1 MKNKVVILCC
11 YILLSIIIAFP
22 CTARSQ
28 ELSIPLD
35 RNTQQL
41 FEQLQ
46 DIDLLQRNISQMY
59 QAENKTILNASLTLR
74 SAGEPM
80 ELDRTLVDRV
90 FSRLS
95 DTNEY
100 RSFMKA
106 YQTVI
111 QRPDYSRLYVTEM
124 FGEYMRL
131 LDAAKARLTAELKQ
145 KATAF

>member
-1 MKNKVVILCC
+1 MSNKVVILCC

-46 DIDLLQRNISQMY
+46 DIDLLQRNIGKVY

-95 DTNEY
+95 DTQEY
-100 RSFMKA
+100 QSFMKA

>member
-1 MKNKVVILCC
+1 
-11 YILLSIIIAFP
+11 
-22 CTARSQ
+22 
-28 ELSIPLD
+28 LD
-35 RNTQQL
+35 RKTQQL

-46 DIDLLQRNISQMY
+46 DIDLLQRNIAQMY
-59 QAENKTILNASLTLR
+59 QAENKTILNASLALR
-74 SAGEPM
+74 SGGEPM

-106 YQTVI
+106 YQTVT

-124 FGEYMRL
+124 YGAYMRL
-131 LDAAKARLTAELKQ
+131 LDSARVRLTAELKE
-145 KATAF
+145 KAAAF

>member
-1 MKNKVVILCC
+1 MSNKTVILCS

-35 RNTQQL
+35 SKTRQL

-46 DIDLLQRNISQMY
+46 DIDLLQRNIAQMY
-59 QAENKTILNASLTLR
+59 QAENKTILNASLSLR

-90 FSRLS
+90 FSRLN
-95 DTNEY
+95 DTPEY

-124 FGEYMRL
+124 YGEYMRL
-131 LDAAKARLTAELKQ
+131 LDSARTRLTIELKE
-145 KATAF
+145 KAAAF

>member
-46 DIDLLQRNISQMY
+46 DIDLLQRNIGKVY

-95 DTNEY
+95 DTQEY
-100 RSFMKA
+100 QSFMKA

>member
-131 LDAAKARLTAELKQ
+131 LDAARARLTVELKQ